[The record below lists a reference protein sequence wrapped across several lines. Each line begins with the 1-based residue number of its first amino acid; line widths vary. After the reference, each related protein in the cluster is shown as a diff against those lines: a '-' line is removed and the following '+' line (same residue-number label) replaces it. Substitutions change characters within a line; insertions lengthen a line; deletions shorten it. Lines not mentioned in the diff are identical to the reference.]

1 MVGAKKMSEVKK
13 RLMKRVTIEYYED
26 WSEVEIEYSPRS
38 ERVIKKTTKKETW
51 CGSSKGDPIVSYTS
65 EVY

>member
-1 MVGAKKMSEVKK
+1 MSEVKK

-26 WSEVEIEYSPRS
+26 WSEVEIEYNPRA
-38 ERVIKKTTKKETW
+38 ERVIKKTTKQETW
-51 CGSSKGDPIVSYTS
+51 GESSQGSPIVSYTS